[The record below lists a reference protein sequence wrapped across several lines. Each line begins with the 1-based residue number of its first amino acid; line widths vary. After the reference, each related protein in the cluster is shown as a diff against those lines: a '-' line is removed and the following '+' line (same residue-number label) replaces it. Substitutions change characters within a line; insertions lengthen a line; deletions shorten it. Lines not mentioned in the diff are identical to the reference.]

1 MQRENDCYH
10 NCSEK
15 IKSLIII
22 ELRFM
27 KITIFV
33 IFVTQIFVQ
42 MLGQITHIVYCQ
54 YFHLKLIKKIKILKT
69 PNYVKL
75 NL

>member
-1 MQRENDCYH
+1 
-10 NCSEK
+10 
-15 IKSLIII
+15 
-22 ELRFM
+22 M

>member
-1 MQRENDCYH
+1 
-10 NCSEK
+10 
-15 IKSLIII
+15 
-22 ELRFM
+22 M
-27 KITIFV
+27 KITISV

-54 YFHLKLIKKIKILKT
+54 YFHLKLIKEIKILRI
-69 PNYVKL
+69 PNYVEI